1 MEHDPTRK
9 VIAYIT
15 RGEKLLVFRH
25 PHHPEAGIQIPAG
38 TVNFDES
45 LEDAVVR
52 EAQEETGL
60 SRFEIHAF
68 LGVQDQDLTAWGK
81 EEIHRRYFY
90 HLIYD
95 GQAPDTWQHYEI
107 DPSEGNQDSILFEF
121 FWVSYPDEVP
131 DLIAEQGTF
140 LGQIKV

>member
-1 MEHDPTRK
+1 MENDPTRK

-15 RGEKLLVFRH
+15 QGDKLLVFRH
-25 PHHPEAGIQIPAG
+25 PHHPEAGIQVPAG
-38 TVNFDES
+38 TVIDNES

-60 SRFEIHAF
+60 SGFEIRAY
-68 LGVQDQDLTAWGK
+68 LGVQDQDLSAWGID
-81 EEIHRRYFY
+81 EIHRRYFY

-95 GQAPDTWQHYEI
+95 GQAPVTWQHYEN

-121 FWVSYPDEVP
+121 FWVYYPDEVP
-131 DLIAEQGTF
+131 MLIADQGTF
-140 LGQIKV
+140 LTQIKV